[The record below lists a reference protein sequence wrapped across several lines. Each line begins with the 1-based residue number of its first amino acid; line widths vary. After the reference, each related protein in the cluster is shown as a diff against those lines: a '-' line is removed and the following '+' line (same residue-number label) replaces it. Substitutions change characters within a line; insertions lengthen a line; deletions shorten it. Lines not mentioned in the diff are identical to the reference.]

1 MESVAAITE
10 TAVCTDPPGTGMVEV
25 NLFGPGYGES
35 VVIHLGFGQWLIV
48 DSCASDDEAEPAA
61 LSYLRRIGVDHRRG
75 VKYIVAT
82 HWHDDHIRGLSQ
94 LITACPQADVFIS
107 DALRYETLMSLV
119 LEAAPRP
126 VTNLREMHRAV
137 GTLLER
143 HPDVGQPYR
152 FLVEDTAV
160 HSALHHPEHDV
171 EIWALS
177 PSSMDVVQAWQA
189 IRRLLPGDLVDI
201 SAVPKPD
208 ENHASIVLHIRV
220 ASQCVLLG
228 ADREVHTNNG
238 RGWQSVAASAARRA
252 LRRSTLL
259 KVPHHGSPNGDSLVI
274 WRDLLEGDRVALLT
288 PFRRGR
294 EGGRPRTADVTR
306 LCTQTPWTF
315 STSALAAYGKEKSA
329 LADTSSEDNALGF
342 EEPEPARPPLS
353 QIRARAPKAGGPWS
367 IELVPP
373 AAHLCK
379 VISCEAGPSAADG
392 IQAS

>member
-1 MESVAAITE
+1 MQSVATITE
-10 TAVCTDPPGTGMVEV
+10 AAFYTDPPDPGVVEV

-35 VVIHLGFGQWLIV
+35 IVIHLGFGRWLIV
-48 DSCASDDEAEPAA
+48 DSCAPNDEAEPSA
-61 LSYLRRIGVDHRRG
+61 LSYLKRIGVDHRQG

-94 LITACPQADVFIS
+94 LILACPQADVFIS

-126 VTNLREMHRAV
+126 VTNLREMHRTV
-137 GTLLER
+137 ETLLER

-160 HSALHHPEHDV
+160 HSELHHPEHDV

-177 PSSMDVVQAWQA
+177 PSSTDVVQAWQA
-189 IRRLLPGDLVDI
+189 IRGLLPSDLVEI
-201 SAVPKPD
+201 SAVPKPN
-208 ENHASIVLHIRV
+208 ENHASTVLHVRV
-220 ASQCVLLG
+220 ANQCVLLG

-238 RGWQSVAASAARRA
+238 RGWQSVATSATRRA

-274 WRDLLEGDRVALLT
+274 WRDLLEEDRVALLT

-294 EGGRPRTADVTR
+294 EGGRPRNTDVTR
-306 LCTQTPWTF
+306 LCAQTPWTF
-315 STSALAAYGKEKSA
+315 STSAPDVYSQEQSA
-329 LADTSSEDNALGF
+329 LTGTSSENNALGF
-342 EEPEPARPPLS
+342 EAPESARPPLS
-353 QIRARAPKAGGPWS
+353 QIRARAPKNGGPWS

-379 VISCEAGPSAADG
+379 VNRCEAG
-392 IQAS
+392 